1 MGASPLTPARFPTTS
16 RWGAFGTAVVSLLL
30 AWLAGLAGIGPSAAE
45 GPAAVPASDS
55 PEFFAARIAP
65 LLATHCVACH
75 GPEKQEGGLR
85 LDSLAGLS
93 TGGEAGPVIVPGSA
107 EESVLGGAIGYA
119 DEALAMPPDGKLA
132 DEAIAAIQGW
142 IDGGAHHPDGLI
154 ETPLLKPPF
163 DPVAKRAFWSLTA
176 PLRAPL
182 PAIKDPTH
190 VANPIDAFVVARL
203 DAEGIEP
210 AAVADKPTLL
220 RRASFALT
228 GLPPTPDEIDAFSGD
243 ESPEA
248 WDRVIERLLASP
260 RYGEHQARHWLDV
273 VRYADSNG
281 LDENIAHGNAWR
293 YRDWCIAAFNRD
305 EPFDAFVRAHL
316 AGDLLVEEGMAPA
329 RRAELLT
336 ATGFLAMGPKVLA
349 EGDQQ
354 KLLADIIDEQID
366 TTGKAFMGL
375 SLGCAR
381 CHDHKF
387 DPVSQADYYA
397 LAGVFKSTQTMESL
411 ARIAKW
417 HENDVAS
424 PAEHAAIAA
433 AQARFAEQK
442 KQIDELVAGTRA
454 TLAQGA
460 SAATGAAAETGSAA
474 APAEIPEEQFPD
486 DVKGKLAVLR
496 EEVKK
501 AEGAIP
507 PLPTAMGVKDGVA
520 EEARIAVR
528 GSHLTLG
535 RRVSRG
541 VPVVLE
547 IERALAAPP
556 AGSGRKELAAWLT
569 DRRHPLTARVF
580 VNRLWRW
587 HFGRGIVPTTDNFG
601 FQGEKPTNQA
611 LLDWLAVEFVE
622 SGWSVKQMHR
632 LILRSR
638 TWRLSSDQAACATR
652 NRAEEVDVTNVL
664 HWRGDV
670 RRLEAESVRDAT
682 LAVSGLLDTTMGG
695 SMLHVANRAFL
706 FDHTSIDGTK
716 YDSPRRSIYLPVIRN
731 HLYDAFWLFDCTD
744 GAVPNGNRGTSTV
757 ASQALYLLNSE
768 FELGC
773 AEALA
778 KGILAAA
785 PADASL
791 RPTILYRRVGGR
803 MPTESEAR
811 LVTEAVRDLEGALAA
826 DGVAEG
832 ERALRAWTAVAQA
845 LLAGNEFLFVR

>member
-1 MGASPLTPARFPTTS
+1 MSF
-16 RWGAFGTAVVSLLL
+16 LL
-30 AWLAGLAGIGPSAAE
+30 AWLAGLAWIGSSAAE

-55 PEFFAARIAP
+55 PEFFAEKISP
-65 LLATHCVACH
+65 LLTSHCVACH

-93 TGGEAGPVIVPGSA
+93 AGGEAGPVIVPGSA
-107 EESVLGGAIGYA
+107 AESVLAGAIGYA
-119 DEALAMPPDGKLA
+119 DEALAMPPEGKLP
-132 DEAIAAIQGW
+132 DEAIQAIRSW
-142 IDGGAHHPDGLI
+142 IDGGAHHPAGKI
-154 ETPLLKPPF
+154 ETPALKPPF

-176 PLRAPL
+176 PVRATL
-182 PAIKDPTH
+182 PAVHDPAN

-203 DAEGIEP
+203 DLEGIEP
-210 AAVADKPTLL
+210 AAVADKATLL

-228 GLPPTPDEIDAFSGD
+228 GLPPTPDEIDAFLVD

-248 WDRVIERLLASP
+248 WDRVIDRLLASP

-293 YRDWCIAAFNRD
+293 YRDWCITAFNRD
-305 EPFDAFVRAHL
+305 EPFDAFLRAHL
-316 AGDLLVEEGMAPA
+316 AGDLLVDEGIAPA

-424 PAEHAAIAA
+424 PEEQATLAA
-433 AQARFAEQK
+433 ARDRLAEQK
-442 KQIDELVAGTRA
+442 QQIDQLVAGTRA
-454 TLAQGA
+454 TLVQA
-460 SAATGAAAETGSAA
+460 SAAPPAGVAAPAAGAAAETGSQAAA
-474 APAEIPEEQFPD
+474 APEIPEEQFPD
-486 DVKGKLAVLR
+486 EVKGKLAALR
-496 EEVKK
+496 EEQKQL
-501 AEGAIP
+501 EGALP
-507 PLPTAMGVKDGVA
+507 QLPTAMGVKEGVT

-535 RRVSRG
+535 RRVGRG

-547 IERALAAPP
+547 IDTALAAPP
-556 AGSGRKELAAWLT
+556 AGSGRKELAEWLT

-638 TWRLSSDQAACATR
+638 TWRLASDAAACATR
-652 NRAEEVDVTNVL
+652 VRAEEVDATNVL

-778 KGILAAA
+778 KGIFAAA

-791 RPTILYRRVGGR
+791 RPTILYRRVCGR
-803 MPTESEAR
+803 MPTENEGR
-811 LVTEAVRDLEGALAA
+811 LVTEAVRDLKGALAA

-845 LLAGNEFLFVR
+845 ILAGNEFLFVR

>member
-1 MGASPLTPARFPTTS
+1 MS
-16 RWGAFGTAVVSLLL
+16 RWGACATRVVSLLL
-30 AWLAGLAGIGPSAAE
+30 TGLAGLAAITPAAAE
-45 GPAAVPASDS
+45 VPAAVPATD
-55 PEFFAARIAP
+55 PAAFFAEKISP
-65 LLATHCVACH
+65 LLTSHCVACH

-93 TGGEAGPVIVPGSA
+93 AGGEAGPVIVPGSA
-107 EESVLGGAIGYA
+107 AESVLAGAIGYA
-119 DEALAMPPDGKLA
+119 DEALAMPPDGKLP
-132 DEAIAAIQGW
+132 DEAIQAIRAW
-142 IDGGAHHPDGLI
+142 IDAGAHHPAGRI
-154 ETPLLKPPF
+154 ETPALKPPF

-176 PLRAPL
+176 PVRATL
-182 PAIKDPTH
+182 PAVHDPAN
-190 VANPIDAFVVARL
+190 VVNPIDAFVVARL

-210 AAVADKPTLL
+210 AAVADKATLL

-228 GLPPTPDEIDAFSGD
+228 GLPPTPDEIDAFLAD
-243 ESPEA
+243 QLPEA
-248 WDRVIERLLASP
+248 WDRVIDRLLASP

-293 YRDWCIAAFNRD
+293 YRDWCITAFNRD
-305 EPFDAFVRAHL
+305 EPFDAFLRAHL

-424 PAEHAAIAA
+424 PEEQAALAA
-433 AQARFAEQK
+433 ARERLAEQK
-442 KQIDELVAGTRA
+442 QQIDDLVAGTRA
-454 TLAQGA
+454 TLVQAGA
-460 SAATGAAAETGSAA
+460 AAPAGAAAETGSTA
-474 APAEIPEEQFPD
+474 APAEIPEERFPD
-486 DVKGKLAVLR
+486 DVKGRLAALRDEMKKL
-496 EEVKK
+496 
-501 AEGAIP
+501 EGALP
-507 PLPTAMGVKDGVA
+507 QLPTAMGVKEGVA

-535 RRVSRG
+535 RRVNRG

-547 IERALAAPP
+547 IDKALAAPP

-569 DRRHPLTARVF
+569 DSRHPLTARVF

-622 SGWSVKQMHR
+622 SGWSVKAMHR

-638 TWRLSSDQAACATR
+638 TWRLASDPAACATR
-652 NRAEEVDVTNVL
+652 SRAEEVDATNVL

-682 LAVSGLLDTTMGG
+682 LAVSGLLDPTMGG

-791 RPTILYRRVGGR
+791 RPTILYRRVCGR
-803 MPTESEAR
+803 MPTEKEGR

-832 ERALRAWTAVAQA
+832 DRALRAWTAVAQA

>member
-1 MGASPLTPARFPTTS
+1 MS
-16 RWGAFGTAVVSLLL
+16 RWGAFASGVVSLLV
-30 AWLAGLAGIGPSAAE
+30 AGLATITPSAAE
-45 GPAAVPASDS
+45 VPAAVPATD
-55 PEFFAARIAP
+55 PAAFFAEKISP
-65 LLATHCVACH
+65 LLTAHCVACH

-93 TGGEAGPVIVPGSA
+93 AGGEAGPVIVPGSA
-107 EESVLGGAIGYA
+107 AESVLAGAVGYA
-119 DEALAMPPDGKLA
+119 DEALAMPPDGKLQP
-132 DEAIAAIQGW
+132 EAIQAIRAW
-142 IDGGAHHPDGLI
+142 IDGGAHHPAGKI
-154 ETPLLKPPF
+154 ETPALKPPF
-163 DPVAKRAFWSLTA
+163 DPVAKRAFWSLT
-176 PLRAPL
+176 PPVRAPL
-182 PAIKDPTH
+182 PAVRNPAH

-210 AAVADKPTLL
+210 AALADKPTLL
-220 RRASFALT
+220 RRASFTLT
-228 GLPPTPDEIDAFSGD
+228 GLPPTPDEIDAFLAD

-305 EPFDAFVRAHL
+305 EPFDAFLRAHL

-417 HENDVAS
+417 HENDVS
-424 PAEHAAIAA
+424 LPDDQAALAA
-433 AQARFAEQK
+433 AQARLAEQK
-442 KQIDELVAGTRA
+442 QQIEALIAGTRA
-454 TLAQGA
+454 TLAQAG
-460 SAATGAAAETGSAA
+460 GAAPAGAASETGSQAAA
-474 APAEIPEEQFPD
+474 APEIPEEQFPD
-486 DVKGKLAVLR
+486 EVKGKLAALR
-496 EEVKK
+496 DEQKK
-501 AEGAIP
+501 LEGALP
-507 PLPTAMGVKDGVA
+507 QLPTAMGVKEGVA

-535 RRVSRG
+535 RRVNRG

-547 IERALAAPP
+547 IDRALAPPP

-569 DRRHPLTARVF
+569 DPRHPLTARVF

-638 TWRLSSDQAACATR
+638 TWRLASDAAACATR
-652 NRAEEVDVTNVL
+652 GRAEEVDATNVL
-664 HWRGDV
+664 HWRGEV

-682 LAVSGLLDTTMGG
+682 LAASGLLDTSMGG

-773 AEALA
+773 AESLA

-785 PADASL
+785 PADTRL
-791 RPTILYRRVGGR
+791 RPAILYRRAFGR
-803 MPTESEAR
+803 MPTEGEAA
-811 LVTEAVRDLEGALAA
+811 LVTSAVRDLEGTLAA
-826 DGVAEG
+826 EGVAEE
-832 ERALRAWTAVAQA
+832 ERTLRAWTAVAQT

>member
-1 MGASPLTPARFPTTS
+1 MWFALASA
-16 RWGAFGTAVVSLLL
+16 AV
-30 AWLAGLAGIGPSAAE
+30 ASAAE
-45 GPAAVPASDS
+45 PAAAPSADS
-55 PEFFAARIAP
+55 PEFFAANVSP
-65 LLATHCVACH
+65 LLSTHCVACH

-93 TGGEAGPVIVPGSA
+93 AGGASGPVVVPGSA
-107 EESVLGGAIGYA
+107 EESVLMGAVGYA
-119 DEALAMPPDGKLA
+119 DEALAMPPDGKIP
-132 DEAIAAIQGW
+132 DEAIQAIRAW
-142 IDGGAHHPDGLI
+142 IDGGAHHPAGRI
-154 ETPLLKPPF
+154 ETPALKPPF
-163 DPVAKRAFWSLTA
+163 DVAEKRAFWSLTA
-176 PLRAPL
+176 PVRATL
-182 PAIKDPTH
+182 PAVNDPAQ
-190 VANPIDAFVVARL
+190 VANPIDDFVVARL

-210 AAVADKPTLL
+210 AALADKPTLL
-220 RRASFALT
+220 RRASLALT
-228 GLPPTPDEIDAFSGD
+228 GLPPTPDEIDAFLAD
-243 ESPEA
+243 QSPEA
-248 WDRVIERLLASP
+248 WDRSIERLLASP
-260 RYGEHQARHWLDV
+260 RYGEHLARRWLDV

-305 EPFDAFVRAHL
+305 EPFDAFLRAHL
-316 AGDLLVEEGMAPA
+316 AGDLLVEEGMTPT
-329 RRAELLT
+329 RRADLLT

-366 TTGKAFMGL
+366 TTGRAFMGL

-424 PAEHAAIAA
+424 PEEKAALSA
-433 AQARFAEQK
+433 AQARLAERK
-442 KQIDELVAGTRA
+442 KAIDELVAGTRA
-454 TLAQGA
+454 ALAQTGGPA
-460 SAATGAAAETGSAA
+460 PAGAAAETGSAA

-486 DVKGKLAVLR
+486 EVKGKLATLR
-496 EEVKK
+496 DEVKK
-501 AEGAIP
+501 LEGALP
-507 PLPTAMGVKDGVA
+507 LLPTAMGVEDGVA

-535 RRVSRG
+535 RRVGRG

-547 IERALAAPP
+547 IDRALAAPP

-611 LLDWLAVEFVE
+611 LLDWLAVEFIE
-622 SGWSVKQMHR
+622 SGWSVKHIHR
-632 LILRSR
+632 LILQSR
-638 TWRLSSDQAACATR
+638 TWRLSSDPAACATR
-652 NRAEEVDVTNVL
+652 ARAEAVDPTNLL

-670 RRLEAESVRDAT
+670 RRLEAESIRDAT

-757 ASQALYLLNSE
+757 ASQALYLLNSD

-778 KGILAAA
+778 KGILTAA
-785 PADASL
+785 PADGAL
-791 RPTILYRRVGGR
+791 RTTILYRRVLGR
-803 MPTESEAR
+803 MPTAAEER
-811 LVTEAVRDLEGALAA
+811 LVADGVRGIEAASAA
-826 DGVAEG
+826 DGVAG
-832 ERALRAWTAVAQA
+832 EEATLRAWTAVAQA

>member
-1 MGASPLTPARFPTTS
+1 MVSWLLVGVAGSTP
-16 RWGAFGTAVVSLLL
+16 
-30 AWLAGLAGIGPSAAE
+30 AAE
-45 GPAAVPASDS
+45 GPPALPATDS
-55 PEFFAARIAP
+55 PAFFDAQVAPVLAA
-65 LLATHCVACH
+65 HCVACH
-75 GPEKQEGGLR
+75 GPEKQEGSLR

-93 TGGEAGPVIVPGSA
+93 AGGEAGPVIVPGSA
-107 EESVLGGAIGYA
+107 AESVLAGAIGYA
-119 DEALAMPPDGKLA
+119 DEALAMPPDGKLP
-132 DEAIAAIQGW
+132 DGAIQAIRAW
-142 IDGGAHHPDGLI
+142 IDGGAHHPSGRI
-154 ETPLLKPPF
+154 ETPALKPPF
-163 DPVAKRAFWSLTA
+163 DPIVKRAFWSLT
-176 PLRAPL
+176 PPIRAPL
-182 PAIKDPTH
+182 PAVRNPDH

-210 AAVADKPTLL
+210 ASLADKPTLL

-228 GLPPTPDEIDAFSGD
+228 GLPPTPDEVDAFLAD
-243 ESPEA
+243 HSPEA

-305 EPFDAFVRAHL
+305 EPFDAFLRAHL
-316 AGDLLVEEGMAPA
+316 AGDLLVDEGIAPA

-424 PAEHAAIAA
+424 PEEQAALAT
-433 AQARFAEQK
+433 ARERLAEQK
-442 KQIDELVAGTRA
+442 KQIDDLVAGTRA
-454 TLAQGA
+454 TLAQA
-460 SAATGAAAETGSAA
+460 GAAAETGSQVAA
-474 APAEIPEEQFPD
+474 ASEIPEEQFPD
-486 DVKGKLAVLR
+486 DVKGKLAALR
-496 EEVKK
+496 EEQKQL
-501 AEGAIP
+501 EGALP
-507 PLPTAMGVKDGVA
+507 QLPTAMGVKEGVA

-535 RRVSRG
+535 RRVGRG

-547 IERALAAPP
+547 LDRPLAPPP
-556 AGSGRKELAAWLT
+556 AGSGRKELAEWLT

-622 SGWSVKQMHR
+622 SGWSVKAMHR

-638 TWRLSSDQAACATR
+638 SWRLSSDPAACATR
-652 NRAEEVDVTNVL
+652 ARAEEVDATNVL

-682 LAVSGLLDTTMGG
+682 LAAAGLLDTAMGG

-757 ASQALYLLNSE
+757 ASQALYLLNSD

-785 PADASL
+785 PADARI
-791 RPTILYRRVGGR
+791 RPAILYRRAFGR
-803 MPTESEAR
+803 MPTEAEDR
-811 LVTEAVRDLEGALAA
+811 LVTAAVRDLEGALAA

-832 ERALRAWTAVAQA
+832 ERALRAWAAVAQT

>member
-1 MGASPLTPARFPTTS
+1 MSFLF
-16 RWGAFGTAVVSLLL
+16 
-30 AWLAGLAGIGPSAAE
+30 AGLAGIGPSAAE

-55 PEFFAARIAP
+55 PEFFAAKISP
-65 LLATHCVACH
+65 LLTSHCLACH
-75 GPEKQEGGLR
+75 GTEKQEGGLR

-93 TGGEAGPVIVPGSA
+93 AGGASGPVIVPGSA
-107 EESVLGGAIGYA
+107 EESVLAGAIGYA

-132 DEAIAAIQGW
+132 DEALQSIRGW
-142 IDGGAHHPDGLI
+142 IDGGAHHPDGTI
-154 ETPLLKPPF
+154 ETPAPKPPF

-176 PLRAPL
+176 PVRATP
-182 PAIKDPTH
+182 PAVKDPAH
-190 VANPIDAFVVARL
+190 VTNPIDAFVVARL

-228 GLPPTPDEIDAFSGD
+228 GLPPTPDEIDAFLAD

-248 WDRVIERLLASP
+248 WDLVIERLLASP

-305 EPFDAFVRAHL
+305 EPFDAFLRAHL

-424 PAEHAAIAA
+424 PEEQAALAA
-433 AQARFAEQK
+433 AQARLAEQK

-454 TLAQGA
+454 TLAP
-460 SAATGAAAETGSAA
+460 TGVAAETGSQAA
-474 APAEIPEEQFPD
+474 AAAEIPEEQFPD
-486 DVKGKLAVLR
+486 EVKGKLATLR

-501 AEGAIP
+501 LDGALP
-507 PLPTAMGVKDGVA
+507 QLPTAMGVKEGVA

-547 IERALAAPP
+547 IDKALAAPP

-622 SGWSVKQMHR
+622 SGWSVKQIHR

-638 TWRLSSDQAACATR
+638 TWRLSSDPAATATR
-652 NRAEEVDVTNVL
+652 IRAEEVDATNVL

-682 LAVSGLLDTTMGG
+682 LAVSGLLDTSMGG

-744 GAVPNGNRGTSTV
+744 GAVPTGNRGTSTV
-757 ASQALYLLNSE
+757 ASQALYLLNSD

-811 LVTEAVRDLEGALAA
+811 LVSEAVRDLEVTLAA
-826 DGVAEG
+826 DGVAAG
-832 ERALRAWTAVAQA
+832 EQTLRAWTAVAQA
-845 LLAGNEFLFVR
+845 LLAGNEFLFIR

>member
-1 MGASPLTPARFPTTS
+1 MWFALASA
-16 RWGAFGTAVVSLLL
+16 AV
-30 AWLAGLAGIGPSAAE
+30 ASAAE
-45 GPAAVPASDS
+45 PAAAPSADS
-55 PEFFAARIAP
+55 PEFFAANVSP
-65 LLATHCVACH
+65 LLSTHCVACH

-93 TGGEAGPVIVPGSA
+93 AGGASGPVVVPGSA
-107 EESVLGGAIGYA
+107 AESVLAGAVGYA
-119 DEALAMPPDGKLA
+119 DEALAMPPDGKIP
-132 DEAIAAIQGW
+132 DEAIQAIRAW
-142 IDGGAHHPDGLI
+142 IDGGAHHPAGRI
-154 ETPLLKPPF
+154 ETPALKPPF
-163 DPVAKRAFWSLTA
+163 DVAEKRAFWSLTA
-176 PLRAPL
+176 PVRATL
-182 PAIKDPTH
+182 PAVNDPAQ
-190 VANPIDAFVVARL
+190 VANPIDDFVVARL

-210 AAVADKPTLL
+210 AALADKPTLL
-220 RRASFALT
+220 RRASLALT
-228 GLPPTPDEIDAFSGD
+228 GLPPTPDEIDAFLAD
-243 ESPEA
+243 QSPEA
-248 WDRVIERLLASP
+248 WDRSIERLLASP
-260 RYGEHQARHWLDV
+260 RYGEHLARRWLDV

-305 EPFDAFVRAHL
+305 EPFDAFLRAHL
-316 AGDLLVEEGMAPA
+316 AGDLLVEEGMTPT
-329 RRAELLT
+329 RRADLLT

-366 TTGKAFMGL
+366 TTGRAFMGL

-424 PAEHAAIAA
+424 PEEKAALSA
-433 AQARFAEQK
+433 AQARLAERK
-442 KQIDELVAGTRA
+442 KAIDELVAGTRA
-454 TLAQGA
+454 ALAQTGGPA
-460 SAATGAAAETGSAA
+460 PAGAAAETGSAA

-486 DVKGKLAVLR
+486 EVKGKLATLR
-496 EEVKK
+496 DEVKK
-501 AEGAIP
+501 LEGALP
-507 PLPTAMGVKDGVA
+507 LLPTAMGVEDGVA

-535 RRVSRG
+535 RRVGRG

-547 IERALAAPP
+547 IDRALAAPP

-611 LLDWLAVEFVE
+611 LLDWLAVEFIE
-622 SGWSVKQMHR
+622 SGWSVKHIHR
-632 LILRSR
+632 LILQSR
-638 TWRLSSDQAACATR
+638 TWRLSSDPAACATR
-652 NRAEEVDVTNVL
+652 ARAEAVDPTNLL

-670 RRLEAESVRDAT
+670 RRLEAESIRDAT

-757 ASQALYLLNSE
+757 ASQALYLLNSD

-778 KGILAAA
+778 KGILTAA
-785 PADASL
+785 PADGAL
-791 RPTILYRRVGGR
+791 RTTILYRRVLGR
-803 MPTESEAR
+803 MPTAAEER
-811 LVTEAVRDLEGALAA
+811 LVADGVRGIEAASAA
-826 DGVAEG
+826 DGVAG
-832 ERALRAWTAVAQA
+832 EEATLRAWTAVAQA

>member
-1 MGASPLTPARFPTTS
+1 M
-16 RWGAFGTAVVSLLL
+16 VSWLLV
-30 AWLAGLAGIGPSAAE
+30 GLAGIMVAAE
-45 GPAAVPASDS
+45 GPPSLPATDS
-55 PEFFAARIAP
+55 PDFFEAKVAP
-65 LLATHCVACH
+65 VLTAHCVACH

-93 TGGEAGPVIVPGSA
+93 AGGDAGPVIVPGSA
-107 EESVLGGAIGYA
+107 AESVLAGAIGYA
-119 DEALAMPPDGKLA
+119 DEALAMPPDGKLPV
-132 DEAIAAIQGW
+132 EAIQAIRGW
-142 IDGGAHHPDGLI
+142 IDGGAHHPDGRI
-154 ETPLLKPPF
+154 ETPAPKPPF
-163 DPVAKRAFWSLTA
+163 DPIAKRAFWSLTPPA
-176 PLRAPL
+176 RAPL
-182 PAIKDPTH
+182 PAVRNPDLI
-190 VANPIDAFVVARL
+190 ANPIDAFVVARL

-210 AAVADKPTLL
+210 AAEADKPTLL

-228 GLPPTPDEIDAFSGD
+228 GLPPTPDEVDAFLAD
-243 ESPEA
+243 HSPEA

-305 EPFDAFVRAHL
+305 EPFDAFLRAHL

-397 LAGVFKSTQTMESL
+397 LAGVFRSTQTMESL

-417 HENDVAS
+417 HENEVAS
-424 PAEHAAIAA
+424 PEEQAALAA
-433 AQARFAEQK
+433 ARERLAEQK
-442 KQIDELVAGTRA
+442 KLIDELVAGTRA
-454 TLAQGA
+454 TLAQA
-460 SAATGAAAETGSAA
+460 GAAPPAGGATAETGSQAAA
-474 APAEIPEEQFPD
+474 APEIPEEQFPD
-486 DVKGKLAVLR
+486 EVKGKLVALR
-496 EEVKK
+496 EEQKK
-501 AEGAIP
+501 LEGALP
-507 PLPTAMGVKDGVA
+507 QLPTAMGVKEGVA

-535 RRVSRG
+535 RRVGRG

-547 IERALAAPP
+547 LDRPLAPPP
-556 AGSGRKELAAWLT
+556 AGSGRKELAEWLT

-601 FQGEKPTNQA
+601 FQGEKPTNQP
-611 LLDWLAVEFVE
+611 LLDWLAVEFIE
-622 SGWSVKQMHR
+622 SGWSVKAMHR

-638 TWRLSSDQAACATR
+638 SWRSSSDPAACATR
-652 NRAEEVDVTNVL
+652 ARAEEVDATNVL

-682 LAVSGLLDTTMGG
+682 LAASGLLDTSMGG

-757 ASQALYLLNSE
+757 ASQALYLLNSD

-778 KGILAAA
+778 KGILTAA
-785 PADASL
+785 PADARL
-791 RPTILYRRVGGR
+791 RPAILYRRAFGR
-803 MPTESEAR
+803 MPTEAEEH
-811 LVTEAVRDLEGALAA
+811 LVTTAVRDLEGALAA

-832 ERALRAWTAVAQA
+832 ERALRAWTAVAQT

>member
-1 MGASPLTPARFPTTS
+1 
-16 RWGAFGTAVVSLLL
+16 VVFH
-30 AWLAGLAGIGPSAAE
+30 IVAAAIPQGVAAD
-45 GPAAVPASDS
+45 GPAADS
-55 PEFFAARIAP
+55 PEFFAARVAP
-65 LLATHCVACH
+65 LLTAHCVACH

-93 TGGEAGPVIVPGSA
+93 AGGEAGPVIVPGSA
-107 EESVLGGAIGYA
+107 AESVLAGAIGYA
-119 DEALAMPPDGKLA
+119 DEALAMPPDGKLPE
-132 DEAIAAIQGW
+132 EAIATLRGW
-142 IDGGAHHPDGLI
+142 IDGGAHHPEGRI
-154 ETPLLKPPF
+154 ETPAPKPPF

-176 PLRAPL
+176 PVRAPL
-182 PAIKDPTH
+182 PAVRNPAL

-220 RRASFALT
+220 RRASLALT
-228 GLPPTPDEIDAFSGD
+228 GLPPTPDEVEAFLAD

-305 EPFDAFVRAHL
+305 EPFDAFLQAHL

-417 HENDVAS
+417 HENDVAM
-424 PAEHAAIAA
+424 PEEQAAIAA
-433 AQARFAEQK
+433 AQARLAEQK
-442 KQIDELVAGTRA
+442 KLIDELVAGTRA
-454 TLAQGA
+454 ALVQAA
-460 SAATGAAAETGSAA
+460 APAATGASAETGSPT
-474 APAEIPEEQFPD
+474 APAEIPEEQFPEE
-486 DVKGKLAVLR
+486 VKGKLAALR

-501 AEGAIP
+501 TEGAMP
-507 PLPTAMGVKDGVA
+507 SLPTAMGVKEGVA

-547 IERALAAPP
+547 IDRPLVAPA

-569 DRRHPLTARVF
+569 DPRHPLTARVF

-622 SGWSVKQMHR
+622 SGWSVKRMHR

-638 TWRLSSDQAACATR
+638 TWRLASDPAACATR
-652 NRAEEVDVTNVL
+652 ARAEEVDATNVL

-682 LAVSGLLDTTMGG
+682 LAVSGLLDTSMGG

-757 ASQALYLLNSE
+757 ASQALYLLNSD

-778 KGILAAA
+778 KGIVAAA
-785 PADASL
+785 PADAKL
-791 RPTILYRRVGGR
+791 RPTILWRRVLGR
-803 MPTESEAR
+803 LPTAAEER
-811 LVTEAVRDLEGALAA
+811 LVTTAVQDLEGALAA
-826 DGVAEG
+826 EGVPDS
-832 ERALRAWTAVAQA
+832 ERSLRAWTVAAQA

>member
-1 MGASPLTPARFPTTS
+1 
-16 RWGAFGTAVVSLLL
+16 
-30 AWLAGLAGIGPSAAE
+30 
-45 GPAAVPASDS
+45 
-55 PEFFAARIAP
+55 
-65 LLATHCVACH
+65 
-75 GPEKQEGGLR
+75 LR

-93 TGGEAGPVIVPGSA
+93 AGGEAGPVIVPGSA
-107 EESVLGGAIGYA
+107 AESVLAGAIGYA
-119 DEALAMPPDGKLA
+119 DEALAMPPDGKLPI
-132 DEAIAAIQGW
+132 EAIEAIRAW
-142 IDGGAHHPDGLI
+142 IDGGAHHPSGRI
-154 ETPLLKPPF
+154 ETPALKPPF
-163 DPVAKRAFWSLTA
+163 DPIAKRAFWSLT
-176 PLRAPL
+176 PPVRAPL
-182 PAIKDPTH
+182 PPVRNPAD

-210 AAVADKPTLL
+210 ASLADKPTLL

-228 GLPPTPDEIDAFSGD
+228 GLPPTPDEVDAFLAD
-243 ESPEA
+243 HSPEA

-305 EPFDAFVRAHL
+305 EPFDAFLRAHL
-316 AGDLLVEEGMAPA
+316 AGDLLVDEGIAPA

-424 PAEHAAIAA
+424 PEEQAVLAA
-433 AQARFAEQK
+433 ARERLAEQK
-442 KQIDELVAGTRA
+442 KLIDDLVAGTRA
-454 TLAQGA
+454 TLARVGV
-460 SAATGAAAETGSAA
+460 AAPAAGAAAETGSQAAA
-474 APAEIPEEQFPD
+474 APEIPEEQFPD
-486 DVKGKLAVLR
+486 DVKGKLAALR
-496 EEVKK
+496 EEHKK
-501 AEGAIP
+501 LEGALP
-507 PLPTAMGVKDGVA
+507 QLPTAMGVKEGVA

-535 RRVSRG
+535 RRVGRG

-547 IERALAAPP
+547 LDRPLAPPP
-556 AGSGRKELAAWLT
+556 AGSGRKELAEWLT

-622 SGWSVKQMHR
+622 SGWSVKAMHR

-638 TWRLSSDQAACATR
+638 SWRLSSDPAACATR
-652 NRAEEVDVTNVL
+652 ARAEEVDATNVL

-682 LAVSGLLDTTMGG
+682 LAAAGLLDTSMGG

-757 ASQALYLLNSE
+757 ASQALYLLNSD

-785 PADASL
+785 PADARL
-791 RPTILYRRVGGR
+791 RPSILYRRAFGR
-803 MPTESEAR
+803 MPTEAEEH
-811 LVTEAVRDLEGALAA
+811 LVTAAVRDLEGTLAA

-832 ERALRAWTAVAQA
+832 ERALRAWTAVAQT

>member
-1 MGASPLTPARFPTTS
+1 MSFL
-16 RWGAFGTAVVSLLL
+16 
-30 AWLAGLAGIGPSAAE
+30 LAGLAGIGLSAAE
-45 GPAAVPASDS
+45 GPAAVPATDS
-55 PEFFAARIAP
+55 PEFFAAKVAP

-75 GPEKQEGGLR
+75 GSEKQEGGLR

-93 TGGEAGPVIVPGSA
+93 AGGEAGPVIVPGSA
-107 EESVLGGAIGYA
+107 AESVLAGAVGYA
-119 DEALAMPPDGKLA
+119 DEALAMPPDGKLP
-132 DEAIAAIQGW
+132 DEAIQALRAW
-142 IDGGAHHPDGLI
+142 IDGGAHHPAGRI
-154 ETPLLKPPF
+154 ETPALTPPF

-176 PLRAPL
+176 PLRATP
-182 PAIKDPTH
+182 PAVHDPAS

-203 DAEGIEP
+203 DVEGIEP
-210 AAVADKPTLL
+210 AAVADKATLL

-228 GLPPTPDEIDAFSGD
+228 GLPPTPDEIDAFLAD

-248 WDRVIERLLASP
+248 WDRVIDLLLASP

-305 EPFDAFVRAHL
+305 EPFDAFLRAHL
-316 AGDLLVEEGMAPA
+316 AGDLLVEEGMSPA

-424 PAEHAAIAA
+424 PEEQAALAA
-433 AQARFAEQK
+433 ARDRLAEQK
-442 KQIDELVAGTRA
+442 QQIDKLVAGTRA
-454 TLAQGA
+454 ALAQAGA
-460 SAATGAAAETGSAA
+460 VPPAGAAAPAGAATETGSATA
-474 APAEIPEEQFPD
+474 ATAEIPEEQFPD
-486 DVKGKLAVLR
+486 DVKGRLAALRDEMKKL
-496 EEVKK
+496 
-501 AEGAIP
+501 EGALP
-507 PLPTAMGVKDGVA
+507 LLPTAMGVKEGVA

-547 IERALAAPP
+547 IDRALAAPP

-569 DRRHPLTARVF
+569 DPRHPLTARVF

-638 TWRLSSDQAACATR
+638 TWRLASDPAATATR
-652 NRAEEVDVTNVL
+652 SRAEEVDATNVL
-664 HWRGDV
+664 HWRGEV

-791 RPTILYRRVGGR
+791 RPTILYRRVCGR
-803 MPTESEAR
+803 MPTENEGR

>member
-1 MGASPLTPARFPTTS
+1 MLRTRLVSSS
-16 RWGAFGTAVVSLLL
+16 RSVAV
-30 AWLAGLAGIGPSAAE
+30 AAGVITFVLAGIAVSVAAE
-45 GPAAVPASDS
+45 LVAAPPATDS
-55 PEFFAARIAP
+55 PGFFAEKIAP
-65 LLATHCVACH
+65 LLATHCLACH
-75 GPEKQEGGLR
+75 GTEKQEGGLR

-93 TGGEAGPVIVPGSA
+93 AGGESGPVIVPGSA
-107 EESVLGGAIGYA
+107 EESVLAGAIGYA

-132 DEAIAAIQGW
+132 DEALQSIRGW
-142 IDGGAHHPDGLI
+142 IDGGAHHPDGTI
-154 ETPLLKPPF
+154 ETPALKPPF

-176 PLRAPL
+176 PVRATP
-182 PAIKDPTH
+182 PAVKDPAH
-190 VANPIDAFVVARL
+190 VTNPIDAFVVARL

-220 RRASFALT
+220 RRASFVLT
-228 GLPPTPDEIDAFSGD
+228 GLPPTPDETDAFLAD
-243 ESPEA
+243 ESPEG

-305 EPFDAFVRAHL
+305 EPFDAFLRAHL
-316 AGDLLVEEGMAPA
+316 AGDLLVEEGMTPA

-424 PAEHAAIAA
+424 PEEQAVLSA
-433 AQARFAEQK
+433 AQARLAEQK
-442 KQIDELVAGTRA
+442 QQIDELVAGTRA
-454 TLAQGA
+454 ALVQTGA
-460 SAATGAAAETGSAA
+460 APPASAAAETGSQAA
-474 APAEIPEEQFPD
+474 ATPETPEEQFPD
-486 DVKGKLAVLR
+486 EVKGKLATLR

-501 AEGAIP
+501 LEGALP
-507 PLPTAMGVKDGVA
+507 QLPTAMGVKEGVA

-547 IERALAAPP
+547 IERALVAPP

-622 SGWSVKQMHR
+622 SGWSVKQIHR

-638 TWRLSSDQAACATR
+638 SWRLSSDPAATATR
-652 NRAEEVDVTNVL
+652 IRAEEVDATNVL

-682 LAVSGLLDTTMGG
+682 LAVSGLLDTSMGG

-778 KGILAAA
+778 KAILAAA

-811 LVTEAVRDLEGALAA
+811 LVSEAVRDLEGALAA

-832 ERALRAWTAVAQA
+832 ERMLRAWTAVAQA
-845 LLAGNEFLFVR
+845 LLAGNEFLFIR

>member
-1 MGASPLTPARFPTTS
+1 MHFCLPIRRSSLAWVATL
-16 RWGAFGTAVVSLLL
+16 AVVSGFA
-30 AWLAGLAGIGPSAAE
+30 AWSVRASAEEPVAPPAADSAA
-45 GPAAVPASDS
+45 
-55 PEFFAARIAP
+55 FFTSRVAP
-65 LLATHCVACH
+65 LLTGHCVSCH
-75 GPEKQEGGLR
+75 GPEQQEGGLR

-93 TGGEAGPVIVPGSA
+93 AGGASGPVIVPGSSA
-107 EESVLGGAIGYA
+107 ESVLMGAVGYA
-119 DEALAMPPDGKLA
+119 DEALAMPPDGKLP
-132 DEAIAAIQGW
+132 DEALQAIRSW
-142 IDGGAHHPDGLI
+142 IDGGAHHPEGRI
-154 ETPLLKPPF
+154 ETPATKPPF

-176 PLRAPL
+176 PVRAPL
-182 PAIKDPTH
+182 PPVANPAH

-228 GLPPTPDEIDAFSGD
+228 GLPPTPDEIDAFVAD

-248 WDRVIERLLASP
+248 WDRVIDRLLASP

-305 EPFDAFVRAHL
+305 EPFDAFLQAHL
-316 AGDLLVEEGMAPA
+316 AGDLLVEEGMDPA

-336 ATGFLAMGPKVLA
+336 ATGFLTMGPKVLA

-411 ARIAKW
+411 ARIATW
-417 HENDVAS
+417 HENDIAS
-424 PAEHAAIAA
+424 PEERAAIAV
-433 AQARFAEQK
+433 AQERLAEQK
-442 KQIDELVAGTRA
+442 KQIDDLVAGTRA
-454 TLAQGA
+454 ALAA
-460 SAATGAAAETGSAA
+460 AATPAATGAAAETGSPA
-474 APAEIPEEQFPD
+474 APAEIPEERFPE
-486 DVKGKLAVLR
+486 DVKGKLALLR

-501 AEGAIP
+501 TEGAIP
-507 PLPTAMGVKDGVA
+507 PLPTAMGVKEGVA

-535 RRVSRG
+535 RRVTRG

-547 IERALAAPP
+547 IDRPLVAPP
-556 AGSGRKELAAWLT
+556 AGSGRKELAEWLT

-611 LLDWLAVEFVE
+611 LLDWLAAEFVE
-622 SGWSVKQMHR
+622 TGWSVKQLHR

-638 TWRLSSDQAACATR
+638 TWRLASAPAASATQV
-652 NRAEEVDVTNVL
+652 RAEEVDPTNIL

-682 LAVSGLLDTTMGG
+682 LAVSGLLDPTMGG

-757 ASQALYLLNSE
+757 ASQALYLLNSD

-785 PADASL
+785 PSDAKL
-791 RPTILYRRVGGR
+791 RPAILYRRVLGR
-803 MPTESEAR
+803 MPTEAEER
-811 LVTEAVRDLEGALAA
+811 LVTAAVRDVDATLAA
-826 DGVAEG
+826 DAVAEG
-832 ERALRAWTAVAQA
+832 ERALRAWTAVAQT

>member
-1 MGASPLTPARFPTTS
+1 MVA
-16 RWGAFGTAVVSLLL
+16 AVVSATWFAL
-30 AWLAGLAGIGPSAAE
+30 ASAAVASAAE
-45 GPAAVPASDS
+45 PAAAPSADS
-55 PEFFAARIAP
+55 PEFFAANVSP
-65 LLATHCVACH
+65 LLSTHCVACH

-93 TGGEAGPVIVPGSA
+93 AGGASGPVVVPGSA
-107 EESVLGGAIGYA
+107 EESVLMGAVGYA
-119 DEALAMPPDGKLA
+119 DEALAMPPDGKIP
-132 DEAIAAIQGW
+132 DEAIQAIRAW
-142 IDGGAHHPDGLI
+142 IDGGAHHPAGRI
-154 ETPLLKPPF
+154 ETPALKPPF
-163 DPVAKRAFWSLTA
+163 DVAEKRAFWSLTA
-176 PLRAPL
+176 PVRATL
-182 PAIKDPTH
+182 PAVNDPAQ
-190 VANPIDAFVVARL
+190 VANPIDDFVVARL

-210 AAVADKPTLL
+210 AALADKPTLL
-220 RRASFALT
+220 RRASLALT
-228 GLPPTPDEIDAFSGD
+228 GLPPTPDEIDAFLAD
-243 ESPEA
+243 QSPEA
-248 WDRVIERLLASP
+248 WDRSIERLLASP
-260 RYGEHQARHWLDV
+260 RYGEHLARHWLDV

-305 EPFDAFVRAHL
+305 EPFDAFLRAHL
-316 AGDLLVEEGMAPA
+316 AGDLLVEEGMTPT
-329 RRAELLT
+329 RRADLLT

-366 TTGKAFMGL
+366 TTGRAFMGL

-424 PAEHAAIAA
+424 PEEKAALSA
-433 AQARFAEQK
+433 AQARLAERK
-442 KQIDELVAGTRA
+442 KAIDELVAGTRA
-454 TLAQGA
+454 ALAQTGGPA
-460 SAATGAAAETGSAA
+460 PAGAAAETGSAA

-486 DVKGKLAVLR
+486 EVKGKLATLR
-496 EEVKK
+496 DEVKK
-501 AEGAIP
+501 LEGALP
-507 PLPTAMGVKDGVA
+507 LLPTAMGVEDGVA

-535 RRVSRG
+535 RRVGRG

-547 IERALAAPP
+547 IDRALAAPP

-611 LLDWLAVEFVE
+611 LLDWLAVEFIE
-622 SGWSVKQMHR
+622 SGWSVKHIHR

-638 TWRLSSDQAACATR
+638 TWRLSSDPAACATR
-652 NRAEEVDVTNVL
+652 ARAEAVDPTNLL

-670 RRLEAESVRDAT
+670 RRLEAESIRDAT

-757 ASQALYLLNSE
+757 ASQALYLLNSD

-778 KGILAAA
+778 KGILTAA
-785 PADASL
+785 PADGAL
-791 RPTILYRRVGGR
+791 RTTILYRRVLGR
-803 MPTESEAR
+803 MPTAAEER
-811 LVTEAVRDLEGALAA
+811 LVADGVRGIEAASAA
-826 DGVAEG
+826 DGVAG
-832 ERALRAWTAVAQA
+832 EEATLRAWTAVAQA

>member
-1 MGASPLTPARFPTTS
+1 MPPARFPHVC
-16 RWGAFGTAVVSLLL
+16 RFAAVAAGVVVHLL
-30 AWLAGLAGIGPSAAE
+30 AGAIPAGCAGETPTA
-45 GPAAVPASDS
+45 DR
-55 PEFFAARIAP
+55 PEFFTTRVAP
-65 LLATHCVACH
+65 LLAAHCVACH

-93 TGGEAGPVIVPGSA
+93 AGGEAGPVIVPGSA
-107 EESVLGGAIGYA
+107 AESVLVGAVGYA
-119 DEALAMPPDGKLA
+119 DEALAMPPDGKLPA
-132 DEAIAAIQGW
+132 EAIATIRDW
-142 IDGGAHHPDGLI
+142 IDGGAHHPEGRI
-154 ETPLLKPPF
+154 EIPATKPPF

-176 PLRAPL
+176 PVRSPL
-182 PAIKDPTH
+182 PAVVNPSH

-210 AAVADKPTLL
+210 AALADKPTLL

-228 GLPPTPDEIDAFSGD
+228 GLPPTPDEIDAFLAD
-243 ESPEA
+243 KSPEA
-248 WDRVIERLLASP
+248 WDRVIDRLLDSP

-305 EPFDAFVRAHL
+305 EPFDAFLRAHL
-316 AGDLLVEEGMAPA
+316 AGDLLVEEGMTPA

-417 HENDVAS
+417 HENDIAS
-424 PAEHAAIAA
+424 PEEQAAMAA
-433 AQARFAEQK
+433 AQARLAEQK
-442 KQIDELVAGTRA
+442 KRIDELVAGTRA
-454 TLAQGA
+454 ALVAA
-460 SAATGAAAETGSAA
+460 AAPAATGAAAETGSPA
-474 APAEIPEEQFPD
+474 APAEIPEEKFPD
-486 DVKGKLAVLR
+486 EVKGQLAALR
-496 EEVKK
+496 EEVKQT
-501 AEGAIP
+501 EGAIP
-507 PLPTAMGVKDGVA
+507 PAPTAMGVKEGVA

-547 IERALAAPP
+547 IDRPLVAPA

-569 DRRHPLTARVF
+569 DPRHPLTARVF

-601 FQGEKPTNQA
+601 FQGEKPTNQS

-638 TWRLSSDQAACATR
+638 TWRLSSDPTACATR
-652 NRAEEVDVTNVL
+652 ARAEEVDPTNAL

-785 PADASL
+785 PSDARL
-791 RPTILYRRVGGR
+791 RPTILYRRAFGR
-803 MPTESEAR
+803 MPTEAEER
-811 LVTEAVRDLEGALAA
+811 LVTDAVRDLDGAFAA
-826 DGVAEG
+826 DGVAAE

>member
-1 MGASPLTPARFPTTS
+1 MGANPLTPARFQATS
-16 RWGAFGTAVVSLLL
+16 RGGAFGSAVVSLL
-30 AWLAGLAGIGPSAAE
+30 LAGLAGIGPSAAE

-55 PEFFAARIAP
+55 PGFFAAEISP
-65 LLATHCVACH
+65 LLTTHCVACH
-75 GPEKQEGGLR
+75 GTEKQEGGLR

-93 TGGEAGPVIVPGSA
+93 AGGEAGPVIVPGSA
-107 EESVLGGAIGYA
+107 AESVLGGVIGYA
-119 DEALAMPPDGKLA
+119 DEALAMPPDGKLPA
-132 DEAIAAIQGW
+132 EAIQAILAW
-142 IDGGAHHPDGLI
+142 IDGGAHHPDGKI
-154 ETPLLKPPF
+154 EAPALEPPF

-176 PLRAPL
+176 PVRSTL
-182 PAIKDPTH
+182 PAIHDPAH

-203 DAEGIEP
+203 DEEGIEP

-220 RRASFALT
+220 RRASLALT
-228 GLPPTPDEIDAFSGD
+228 GLPPTPDEIDAFLAD

-248 WDRVIERLLASP
+248 WDRVIDRLLASP

-293 YRDWCIAAFNRD
+293 YRDWCITAFNRD
-305 EPFDAFVRAHL
+305 EPFDAFLRAHL
-316 AGDLLVEEGMAPA
+316 AGDLLVDEGMAPA

-387 DPVSQADYYA
+387 DPISQADYYA

-411 ARIAKW
+411 LRIAKW

-424 PAEHAAIAA
+424 PEEQAALAA
-433 AQARFAEQK
+433 ARDRLAEQK
-442 KQIDELVAGTRA
+442 QQIESLVTGTRA
-454 TLAQGA
+454 TLAQTGTA
-460 SAATGAAAETGSAA
+460 PAGAASETGSQAAA
-474 APAEIPEEQFPD
+474 APEIPEEQFPD
-486 DVKGKLAVLR
+486 DVKGKLAALR
-496 EEVKK
+496 NEMKK
-501 AEGAIP
+501 LEGALP
-507 PLPTAMGVKDGVA
+507 QLPTAMGVKEGVA

-535 RRVSRG
+535 RRVNRG

-547 IERALAAPP
+547 IDTALAAPP
-556 AGSGRKELAAWLT
+556 AGSGRKELAEWLT
-569 DRRHPLTARVF
+569 DSRHPLTARVF

-632 LILRSR
+632 LILQSR
-638 TWRLSSDQAACATR
+638 TWRLASDPAACATR
-652 NRAEEVDVTNVL
+652 SRAEEVDATNVL

-682 LAVSGLLDTTMGG
+682 LAVSGLLDTSMGG

-773 AEALA
+773 AEVLA

-791 RPTILYRRVGGR
+791 RSTILYRRVCGR
-803 MPTESEAR
+803 MPTAAESR
-811 LVTEAVRDLEGALAA
+811 LVTDAVRDLERALAA

-832 ERALRAWTAVAQA
+832 ERTLRAWTAVAQA
-845 LLAGNEFLFVR
+845 LLTGNEFLLVR

>member
-1 MGASPLTPARFPTTS
+1 
-16 RWGAFGTAVVSLLL
+16 LL
-30 AWLAGLAGIGPSAAE
+30 AAAVGVLVLALASAAVASAAE
-45 GPAAVPASDS
+45 PVAAPSADS
-55 PEFFAARIAP
+55 PEFFAAKVAP
-65 LLATHCVACH
+65 LLARHCLACH
-75 GPEKQEGGLR
+75 GPEQQEGGLR

-93 TGGEAGPVIVPGSA
+93 AGGESGPVIVPGSA
-107 EESVLGGAIGYA
+107 AESVLAGAVGYA
-119 DEALAMPPDGKLA
+119 DEALAMPPDGKIP
-132 DEAIAAIQGW
+132 DEAIQAIRVW
-142 IDGGAHHPDGLI
+142 IDGGAHHPAGRI
-154 ETPLLKPPF
+154 ETPALKPPF
-163 DPVAKRAFWSLTA
+163 DPVAKRTFWSLTA
-176 PLRAPL
+176 PVRATL
-182 PAIKDPTH
+182 PAVKASAS

-203 DAEGIEP
+203 DAEGIVP
-210 AAVADKPTLL
+210 AALADQPTLL
-220 RRASFALT
+220 RRASLALT
-228 GLPPTPDEIDAFSGD
+228 GLPPTPDEIDAFLAD
-243 ESPEA
+243 QSPEA
-248 WDRVIERLLASP
+248 WDRSIDRLLASP

-305 EPFDAFVRAHL
+305 EPFDAFLRAHL
-316 AGDLLVEEGMAPA
+316 AGDLLVEEGMTPT

-424 PAEHAAIAA
+424 PEEQAALSA
-433 AQARFAEQK
+433 AQARLAERK
-442 KQIDELVAGTRA
+442 KAIDELVAGTRA
-454 TLAQGA
+454 ALAQTGGPA
-460 SAATGAAAETGSAA
+460 PAGAAAETGSAA

-486 DVKGKLAVLR
+486 EVKGKLATLR
-496 EEVKK
+496 DEVKK
-501 AEGAIP
+501 LEGALP
-507 PLPTAMGVKDGVA
+507 LLPTAMGVKEGVA

-535 RRVSRG
+535 RRVGRG

-547 IERALAAPP
+547 IDRALAPP
-556 AGSGRKELAAWLT
+556 PEGSGRKELAEWLT
-569 DRRHPLTARVF
+569 DPRHPLTARVF

-611 LLDWLAVEFVE
+611 LLDWLAVEFIE
-622 SGWSVKQMHR
+622 SGWSVKRIHK
-632 LILRSR
+632 LILQSR
-638 TWRLSSDQAACATR
+638 TWRLSSDPAACATR
-652 NRAEEVDVTNVL
+652 ARAEEVDPTNLL

-670 RRLEAESVRDAT
+670 RRLEAESIRDAT

-778 KGILAAA
+778 KGILTAA
-785 PADASL
+785 PADGAL
-791 RPTILYRRVGGR
+791 RTTILYRRVLGR
-803 MPTESEAR
+803 MPTAAEER
-811 LVTEAVRDLEGALAA
+811 LVADGVRGIEAASAA
-826 DGVAEG
+826 DGVAG
-832 ERALRAWTAVAQA
+832 EEATLRAWTAVAQA